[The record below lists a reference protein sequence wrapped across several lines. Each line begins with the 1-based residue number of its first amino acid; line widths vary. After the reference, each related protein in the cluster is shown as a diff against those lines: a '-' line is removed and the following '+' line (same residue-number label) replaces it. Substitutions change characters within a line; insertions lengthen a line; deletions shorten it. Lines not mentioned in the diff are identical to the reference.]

1 MATLK
6 QRLPENVTGEFY
18 VDASCIDCGTC
29 RLLAPRSFAEGTNAS
44 YVYAQPETPEDARS
58 AMRALLSCPTGSIGT
73 VHPNSAREVMGDFP
87 MRLDEGVYYNGFNS
101 PKSYGG
107 HSYFIHDPHGN
118 WLIDSPKFLPHLVQR
133 FAAMGGI
140 RFIFL
145 THQDDVAEA
154 ARYAEHFGSERII
167 HQADRTAQPDAERV
181 LTGTEPTAIAPS
193 YLAIPTP
200 GHTRGSMV
208 LLVRD
213 RFLFAGDHVW
223 GTEAGTLG
231 ASRGVCWYDWAE
243 QTRSMDRLLD
253 YRFEWV
259 LPGHGNWLHLPAE
272 QMHAALRQLV
282 ARMTQYA

>member
-107 HSYFIHDPHGN
+107 HSYFIHDSHGN

-154 ARYAEHFGSERII
+154 ARYAAHFGSERFI

-181 LTGTEPTAIAPS
+181 LTGTEPTAIAPG

-223 GTEAGTLG
+223 GTETGTLG

-243 QTRSMDRLLD
+243 QTRSMERLLD